1 MPELPLTT
9 SITVNLP
16 LLSLSKMAESKMQIQ
31 MMQMEEMIANM
42 AAQIE
47 LLTQAIEHLT
57 AQQQGMQA
65 AALRSGAPFPS
76 LCRLHKIKPAPPS
89 DFSGDQA
96 KGRAFLNS
104 CELYMQLAGDQFPGE
119 EEKISWAYSYMKS
132 G

>member
-1 MPELPLTT
+1 MPELPPT
-9 SITVNLP
+9 IPIAVNLP

-65 AALRSGAPFPS
+65 AALRSGAPSPFLHGS
-76 LCRLHKIKPAPPS
+76 HKIKPAPPS

-96 KGRAFLNS
+96 KGRVFLNS
-104 CELYMQLAGDQFPGE
+104 CKLYM
-119 EEKISWAYSYMKS
+119 
-132 G
+132 